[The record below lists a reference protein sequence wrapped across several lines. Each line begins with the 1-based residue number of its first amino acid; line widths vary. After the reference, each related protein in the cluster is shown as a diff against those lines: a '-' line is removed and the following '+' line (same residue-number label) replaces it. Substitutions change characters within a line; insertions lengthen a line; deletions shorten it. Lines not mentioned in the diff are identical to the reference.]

1 MVLYPHLQPFPS
13 SAAVSCHFLFWHFS
27 RPCTAQNSPLLHA
40 RMAAARGN
48 DFVPPVPAGEEDAEG
63 ASP

>member
-1 MVLYPHLQPFPS
+1 
-13 SAAVSCHFLFWHFS
+13 
-27 RPCTAQNSPLLHA
+27 
-40 RMAAARGN
+40 MAAARGN